1 MARIR
6 QTAMVAFF
14 TVLPALILVPG
25 AARAQLAVHPIAPP
39 TQHGAPMLPPSC
51 RSTVRYFGKG
61 SLTVDYPLEHVG
73 GQYPWM
79 VPPHALVRLIGHTG
93 PMWGGAFF
101 QSQHWQMVRQLGAG
115 ACRFLSRRRPVM
127 HMTVTDRHGR
137 RVGLIIALLRGDGG
151 ETTP

>member
-1 MARIR
+1 MAWIR
-6 QTAMVAFF
+6 QAAMVAFI

-25 AARAQLAVHPIAPP
+25 AAQAQLAVHPIVPP
-39 TQHGAPMLPPSC
+39 SQHGVRMVPPSC

-61 SLTVDYPLEHVG
+61 SLTADYPLEHVA

-101 QSQHWQMVRQLGAG
+101 QSQRWQMVRQLGAG

-137 RVGLIIALLRGDGG
+137 RVGLIIALLRGDGE